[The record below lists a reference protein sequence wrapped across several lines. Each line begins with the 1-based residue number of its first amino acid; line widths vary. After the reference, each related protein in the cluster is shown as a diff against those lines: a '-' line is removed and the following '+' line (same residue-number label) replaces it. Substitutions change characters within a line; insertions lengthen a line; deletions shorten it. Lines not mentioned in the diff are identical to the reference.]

1 MSEPSRITQESRS
14 MKSHGLKFLPALGAL
29 IFVGL
34 ALYASQVSVR
44 TAKDDEGPVQ
54 NTSTAQEKEGSAQT
68 ARAVA
73 AANAFL
79 KTLDPKL
86 RDKAVL
92 DFDSAKKAGWSNLPV
107 TMVAR
112 NGVRLGD
119 LTKAQRTAAL
129 DLLAA
134 ILSKEGYQKMID
146 IMNGD
151 EVLAQGKGG
160 KGKGKVGKGPKAMFG
175 NNLYY
180 LAIFG
185 KPSPTRPWLVQ
196 FGGHHLGLNVTVVGK
211 NFVLTPTHTG
221 AQPDLFTWEG
231 KKVRPLGQENDRAFK
246 LINALNE
253 QQQVQAILG
262 KNPRNLIL
270 GPGQD
275 GKRIPPEGI
284 KGSALSKGQQAML
297 LELIVAWVN
306 ILNEDTAAARMA
318 EIKTALAD
326 TYFAWSGP
334 TTNGSAAYFRVQG
347 PTVVIEYAPQG
358 STSHIH
364 TIIRD
369 PSNDYGEKL
378 IKN

>member
-119 LTKAQRTAAL
+119 LSKAQRTAAM

-151 EVLAQGKGG
+151 EVLAQ
-160 KGKGKVGKGPKAMFG
+160 GKGKVGKGPKAMFG

-253 QQQVQAILG
+253 QQQAQAILG

-275 GKRIPPEGI
+275 GKKIPPEGI

-297 LELIVAWVN
+297 LELIAAWVN

>member
-119 LTKAQRTAAL
+119 LSKAQRTAAM

-151 EVLAQGKGG
+151 EVLAQ
-160 KGKGKVGKGPKAMFG
+160 GKGKVGKGPKAMFG

-253 QQQVQAILG
+253 QQQAQAILG

-297 LELIVAWVN
+297 LELIAAWVN

>member
-54 NTSTAQEKEGSAQT
+54 NTSTAQEKQGSGQT
-68 ARAVA
+68 TRAVA
-73 AANAFL
+73 AANKFL
-79 KTLDPKL
+79 KSLDDKQ
-86 RDKAVL
+86 RDKALL

-119 LTKAQRTAAL
+119 LSKAQRGAAM

-151 EVLAQGKGG
+151 EMLATGRGG
-160 KGKGKVGKGPKAMFG
+160 KGKGKGGKGPKAMFG

-196 FGGHHLGLNVTVVGK
+196 FGGHHLGLNVTVVG
-211 NFVLTPTHTG
+211 
-221 AQPDLFTWEG
+221 
-231 KKVRPLGQENDRAFK
+231 
-246 LINALNE
+246 
-253 QQQVQAILG
+253 
-262 KNPRNLIL
+262 
-270 GPGQD
+270 
-275 GKRIPPEGI
+275 
-284 KGSALSKGQQAML
+284 
-297 LELIVAWVN
+297 
-306 ILNEDTAAARMA
+306 
-318 EIKTALAD
+318 
-326 TYFAWSGP
+326 
-334 TTNGSAAYFRVQG
+334 
-347 PTVVIEYAPQG
+347 
-358 STSHIH
+358 
-364 TIIRD
+364 
-369 PSNDYGEKL
+369 
-378 IKN
+378 

>member
-151 EVLAQGKGG
+151 EVLAQGKG
-160 KGKGKVGKGPKAMFG
+160 KVGKGPKAMFG

-253 QQQVQAILG
+253 QQQAQAILG

-275 GKRIPPEGI
+275 GKKIPPEGI

-297 LELIVAWVN
+297 LELIAAWVN